1 MHVIYNGLTLGR
13 RVDCRAPFQKPYR
26 LLAIGRFA
34 RTKGFPELLTAMA
47 RLRDDGFPVR
57 LTLVGDGN
65 WKRKLVEMAQAPA
78 SGRSGGHAGLR
89 AQ

>member
-1 MHVIYNGLTLGR
+1 MPG
-13 RVDCRAPFQKPYR
+13 
-26 LLAIGRFA
+26 
-34 RTKGFPELLTAMA
+34 TKGFPELLTAMA